1 MRYRQ
6 TLPIGERHL
15 VGRLESF
22 GDIVMG
28 FSMSQLAL
36 QLEIPKRPEDVFAHP
51 MNYFVFFAAFGL
63 LAMFWLRFHRIM
75 AIGFAPRRVDLALL
89 FGMLSFIALVPFA
102 LITYTRLLGPQGSFS
117 QQSVSLYLGVFL
129 GISVFSWA
137 LNIRGLRR
145 AWPVLETDEERNDA
159 WRPVLAGAVL
169 VPTFAIALAGVLTAG
184 PYAFGLLLLM
194 APLIRVAR
202 RLAPRPPA
210 FVLPARSAAPV
221 GTLEPAAES

>member
-51 MNYFVFFAAFGL
+51 MNYFVFFAAFTL

-75 AIGFAPRRVDLALL
+75 AIGFAPRRVDLVLL
-89 FGMLSFIALVPFA
+89 FGLLSFIALVPFA
-102 LITYTRLLGPQGSFS
+102 LITYTRLLGPQGSYS
-117 QQSVSLYLGVFL
+117 RQSVALYLGDFL
-129 GISVFSWA
+129 GISLFSWA
-137 LNIRGLRR
+137 LNVRGLRR
-145 AWPVLETDEERNDA
+145 AWSILDDAERREA
-159 WRPVLAGAVL
+159 WRPALAGFVI
-169 VPTFAIALAGVLTAG
+169 VPTFAIALAGVLTTG

-194 APLIRVAR
+194 APLTRLAR
-202 RLAPRPPA
+202 RFAPEPWP
-210 FVLPARSAAPV
+210 FVLGRQPADRV
-221 GTLEPAAES
+221 VTLEPVPES